1 MSLTLQDVTRIA
13 NLARLELNPDQTE
26 QTLGQLNGI
35 FAMVEQMSAVDTSG
49 VEPLSHPIAA
59 LQSDLGLRLRDD
71 VVTESDHRED
81 YQQCAPATADGL
93 YLVPRV
99 VE

>member
-13 NLARLELNPDQTE
+13 NLARLELNPDQAE
-26 QTLGQLNGI
+26 RTLSQLNGI

-59 LQSDLGLRLRDD
+59 LQHDLGLRLRDD
-71 VVTESDHRED
+71 VVTESDRRDD